1 MTGFVVVLDANV
13 LYGIEVTDLLATMA
27 TRRLFRPHWS
37 PQILDEVARNLGR
50 RRDLAPAAIERRLG
64 YLDRALPDAN
74 QEAPADLI
82 DAMPV
87 NEHDRHVLAL
97 AVHVGAATIVT
108 ENLRDF
114 PTDLCDPH
122 GVEAISADTFVL
134 AQVHLR
140 PDIVLSSIE
149 SMAARRRRHPKTP
162 AEITERLGRHLPEA
176 MAAIAGRQV
185 PRSSNEDP
193 AP

>member
-27 TRRLFRPHWS
+27 TRRLFRAHWS
-37 PQILDEVARNLGR
+37 PQILDEVARNLASR
-50 RRDLAPAAIERRLG
+50 PDLEHAAIERRLG
-64 YLDRALPDAN
+64 YLNRALPDAN
-74 QEAPADLI
+74 QEVPAELI

-97 AVHVGAATIVT
+97 AVHVGAAAIVT

-114 PTDLCDPH
+114 PADLCDPH

-149 SMAARRRRHPKTP
+149 AMAARRRRYPKTP
-162 AEITERLGRHLPEA
+162 AEIIERLAGHLPEA
-176 MAAIAGRQV
+176 MAALVGR
-185 PRSSNEDP
+185 
-193 AP
+193 

>member
-37 PQILDEVARNLGR
+37 SQILAEVARNLGR
-50 RRDLAPAAIERRLG
+50 RPDLEPAAIERRLG
-64 YLDRALPDAN
+64 YLNRALPDAN
-74 QEAPADLI
+74 QEVPAELI

-97 AVHVGAATIVT
+97 AVHAGAPTIVT

-114 PTDLCDPH
+114 PADLCDPY
-122 GVEAISADTFVL
+122 GVEAISTDTFVL

-140 PDIVLSSIE
+140 PDVVLSSIE
-149 SMAARRRRHPKTP
+149 AMAARRRRHPKT
-162 AEITERLGRHLPEA
+162 AEDIIERLGRHLPES
-176 MAAIAGRQV
+176 MAAIVGGPGR
-185 PRSSNEDP
+185 P
-193 AP
+193 